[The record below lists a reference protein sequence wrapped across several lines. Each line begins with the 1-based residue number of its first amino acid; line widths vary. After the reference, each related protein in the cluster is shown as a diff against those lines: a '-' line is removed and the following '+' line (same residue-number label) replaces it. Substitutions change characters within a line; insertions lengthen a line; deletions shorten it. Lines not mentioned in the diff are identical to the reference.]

1 MPKQYRSEYMK
12 EYRLAHKD
20 HIKDLLKNHRAR
32 NGDMLRKKYQ
42 CEECDGKFTYEH
54 KARHFKSKKHLKAI
68 NALQQN

>member
-1 MPKQYRSEYMK
+1 MK

-54 KARHFKSKKHLKAI
+54 KHDTLNQKSTLKQSMHCNKI
-68 NALQQN
+68 NNNLCI